1 MKKERKI
8 GTRCSV
14 NLDCIVVAF
23 SLRERKKR
31 EWRKETGREEKEEKR
46 EFENTA
52 DRYYVEF
59 FN

>member
-1 MKKERKI
+1 MKKGAKI
-8 GTRCSV
+8 GKRCSI
-14 NLDCIVVAF
+14 NFDCIVV
-23 SLRERKKR
+23 SLRERRKR
-31 EWRKETGREEKEEKR
+31 EWKEETGREEKEEKR